1 MVIRQS
7 VSHSPF
13 DAPRTRRSSSAVTV
27 AIGVSVAVH
36 AAVGAFLAFQKFK
49 APTRV
54 AAPEEVIIVETVKLK
69 REEPPKPPP
78 PKPVTKQQVKVRPP
92 APIADPQSL
101 QIPPIPIEPTPE
113 PPVRVATI
121 EPPAPPPPP
130 VKTIV
135 RPEWLRRP
143 GADEFARFYPETA
156 VRRNMEGAATLSC
169 TVTARGEVAA
179 CQVVDE
185 APDDAGFGAAALK
198 LSRYFRMKPQTEDGR
213 PVDGA
218 KIRIPIRFSLG

>member
-78 PKPVTKQQVKVRPP
+78 PKPAVKQQVKVRPP
-92 APIADPQSL
+92 APIADPRSL
-101 QIPPIPIEPTPE
+101 TIPPIPVEPTLE
-113 PPVRVATI
+113 PPVKLATI

-135 RPEWLRRP
+135 RPEWLKRP
-143 GADEFARFYPETA
+143 GADEYARFYPESA
-156 VRRNMEGAATLSC
+156 IRRGMEGGATLAC
-169 TVTARGEVAA
+169 AVTARGDVTACRVVA
-179 CQVVDE
+179 E
-185 APDDAGFGAAALK
+185 SPENAGFGEAAVK

-218 KIRIPIRFSLG
+218 EVRIPIRFSLG

>member
-7 VSHSPF
+7 LSHSPF
-13 DAPRTRRSSSAVTV
+13 DAPRSRRSSSAVTL

-49 APTRV
+49 PPTRV
-54 AAPEEVIIVETVKLK
+54 DAPEEIIIVETVKLK
-69 REEPPKPPP
+69 REDPPKPPP
-78 PKPVTKQQVKVRPP
+78 PKPEVKQQVKVRPP

-101 QIPPIPIEPTPE
+101 RIPPLPVEPTPE
-113 PPVRVATI
+113 PPVKLATI

-135 RPEWLRRP
+135 RPEWLKRP
-143 GADEFARFYPETA
+143 GADEYARFYPESA
-156 VRRNMEGAATLSC
+156 IRRGMEGAATLTC
-169 TVTARGEVAA
+169 AVTARGDVTACRVAA
-179 CQVVDE
+179 E
-185 APDDAGFGAAALK
+185 SPANAGFGEAAMK

-218 KIRIPIRFSLG
+218 EVRIPISFKLG